1 MLNVTEY
8 YWVYKFVSYLFV
20 FYYYAIFAYILM
32 SWVPQ
37 IRNTFIGEFLTA
49 ICEPYLKLFRKFIPP
64 VGMIDISPMAA
75 LFVLMLIQRLVF
87 YILFGN
93 VQ

>member
-1 MLNVTEY
+1 MLNITEY
-8 YWVYKFVSYLFV
+8 IWVYKFVSYLFT

-49 ICEPYLKLFRKFIPP
+49 ICEPFLKLFRKIIPP
-64 VGMIDISPMAA
+64 VGMLDISPIAA
-75 LFVLMLIQRLVF
+75 VFALGLIQRLVF
-87 YILFGN
+87 KVLFG
-93 VQ
+93 

>member
-1 MLNVTEY
+1 MLNITEY
-8 YWVYKFVSYLFV
+8 IWVYKFVSYLFT

-49 ICEPYLKLFRKFIPP
+49 ICEPFLKLLRKIIPP
-64 VGMIDISPMAA
+64 VGMLDISPIAA
-75 LFVLMLIQRLVF
+75 VFALGLIQRLVF
-87 YILFGN
+87 KVLFG
-93 VQ
+93 

>member
-8 YWVYKFVSYLFV
+8 YWVYKFVSYLFT

-49 ICEPYLKLFRKFIPP
+49 ICEPFLKLFRKIIPP
-64 VGMIDISPMAA
+64 VGMLDISPIAA
-75 LFVLMLIQRLVF
+75 VFTLGLIQRLVF
-87 YILFGN
+87 KVLFG
-93 VQ
+93 

>member
-1 MLNVTEY
+1 MLNITEY
-8 YWVYKFVSYLFV
+8 IWVYRFVSYLFT

-49 ICEPYLKLFRKFIPP
+49 ICEPFLKLFRKIIPP
-64 VGMIDISPMAA
+64 VGMLDISPIAA
-75 LFVLMLIQRLVF
+75 VFALGLIQRLVF
-87 YILFGN
+87 KVLFG
-93 VQ
+93 